1 MSSGGFSGRLSN
13 RTATLTAAGVGV
25 GVLLLGLFLRRWLRR
40 KTPKRIES
48 SDALSDDISARNRLY
63 TPDMPAGRT
72 PLSRFRGTPSMSD
85 RGSVRNRRTR
95 TQNSV
100 SLPPIEADIVCGV
113 ESCQEALRTVEKA
126 LASVELVKNRSEK
139 DRLRAET
146 LQSALDRLVQ
156 VEKDLA
162 AMVDTDGIGMVNED
176 TIREE
181 FGTQYG
187 GGSSSWQS
195 YQSPRGAGTLSVL
208 SDDSFMSAFEEFA
221 IPLDDVDIQTVD
233 ITFDQMTFLKQGLEL
248 AAKGEVAYRKSRT
261 EFCQCESETDFAA
274 KLWCL
279 RQSLEDPT
287 SFYKAYDELVEF
299 LEDESN
305 LELMEEELSQR
316 RVVKLGFW
324 DVVLDFILLDAFE
337 DLKSPPSAIYSV
349 TKNYFLSSSMKYS
362 TISTIIWSML
372 KAKRQR
378 LQNSN
383 GFIAHFY
390 SISEAVM
397 PAITLGF
404 LGTDGRIGELCQY
417 FRDQIT
423 QFVVDIFNPKKVRY
437 TSLDDLAE
445 DVWLVLQNR
454 TEAVQTRLGNELLPP
469 G

>member
-25 GVLLLGLFLRRWLRR
+25 GVLLLGLFLRRWFRR

-162 AMVDTDGIGMVNED
+162 AMVDTDGIGMANED
-176 TIREE
+176 AIREE

-248 AAKGEVAYRKSRT
+248 AAKGE
-261 EFCQCESETDFAA
+261 
-274 KLWCL
+274 
-279 RQSLEDPT
+279 DPA

-337 DLKSPPSAIYSV
+337 DLKSPPSAIYSG
-349 TKNYFLSSSMKYS
+349 KFKS
-362 TISTIIWSML
+362 
-372 KAKRQR
+372 AF
-378 LQNSN
+378 
-383 GFIAHFY
+383 FIRNF
-390 SISEAVM
+390 
-397 PAITLGF
+397 
-404 LGTDGRIGELCQY
+404 
-417 FRDQIT
+417 QILR
-423 QFVVDIFNPKKVRY
+423 F
-437 TSLDDLAE
+437 
-445 DVWLVLQNR
+445 
-454 TEAVQTRLGNELLPP
+454 
-469 G
+469 